1 MSKLIDRNK
10 LLENSKSA
18 ILAGIDWLK
27 CILTCP
33 CRYTKKLSEI
43 GGFLLGFSA
52 VIALCKTDGLLDE
65 ILKIG
70 KGVEQLEKSNGH
82 LRNLAQQHREGIKE
96 LKDIVKVLQGQLIN
110 NEARKISENAQKL
123 TPENRI
129 KILKDI
135 SPSTSSTLKEGQIYL
150 PKSALEEAKELF
162 KRNEPILQ
170 EEYLRNKLE
179 IWNKKS

>member
-1 MSKLIDRNK
+1 MIMPPKTSNWCNK
-10 LLENSKSA
+10 Y
-18 ILAGIDWLK
+18 I
-27 CILTCP
+27 CCT
-33 CRYTKKLSEI
+33 TKRLYEI
-43 GGFLLGFSA
+43 GGFMLGIA
-52 VIALCKTDGLLDE
+52 AIIALCKTDGLLEE

-82 LRNLAQQHREGIKE
+82 LRNLAQQHRTGIEE
-96 LKDIVKVLQGQLIN
+96 LKNIVKILQEQLIK
-110 NEARKISENAQKL
+110 NEARKISEIAQKL

-135 SPSTSSTLKEGQIYL
+135 SPSTSSHLKEGQIYL